1 MAETQPELT
10 PGDKMPD
17 GTVYAGISPET
28 GRPLYTT
35 PADAQR
41 TLTYDAAQEYAA
53 GLNAHGHHDWRVPA
67 AGELNVLFTNRLPI
81 GAFDLSGSEKSGW
94 YVTSEAF
101 DQTYALGQRFSDGY
115 QGTEFKALPASLRC
129 VRG

>member
-1 MAETQPELT
+1 MAETKNELS

-35 PADAQR
+35 PADAPV
-41 TLTYDAAQEYAA
+41 TFTFDKAHDYAA
-53 GLNAHGHHDWRVPA
+53 GLDAHGHKDWRVPTND
-67 AGELNVLFTNRLPI
+67 ELNVLFDNQAAI
-81 GAFDLSGSEKSGW
+81 GAFDLSGSEKAGW
-94 YVTSEAF
+94 YVTSEAS
-101 DQTYALGQRFSDGY
+101 DETYACGQRFSDGY
-115 QGTEFKALPASLRC
+115 RGTDFKELPASLRC